1 MERFISFFGMLALL
15 GAAWLFSKNRK
26 AINYKAVLSGTIL
39 QVVFAVLIMKVPWG
53 QQFFMLI
60 NDGIVKLLSFTN
72 EGAKFLFGG
81 LIGNASIGFV
91 FAFQVLPTIIFFS
104 SLMSVL
110 YYLGIMQK
118 IVMFFARIM
127 VKLLNTSGAESLVAS
142 ANIFVGQTEAPLAIR
157 PYIASLTE
165 SELFV
170 VMTAGMGTIA
180 GGVMAAYAGMLMP
193 YIPGIGGH
201 LLAACIMSAIG
212 SVIIAKML
220 IPETGEPKT
229 RGELKMQLELTDKN
243 VIDAAANGATTG
255 LQMALNVGG
264 CLLAFMAL
272 LAMLNY
278 GVGYVGGLLNFQQLS
293 LEKIFGVVLTPV
305 AWLMGI
311 PMSEAP
317 QVATWIGQKTVLNEF
332 IAYMDMSNFLKAN
345 PAAMSQRSL
354 IIAAHALCG
363 FSNFLSIAIQIGG
376 IGALAPERRPDI
388 ARLGLYAVLAGS
400 LACFL
405 SAAITGFL
413 L

>member
-1 MERFISFFGMLALL
+1 MERFISFVGMFVLL
-15 GAAWLFSKNRK
+15 GIAWLLSKNK
-26 AINYKAVLSGTIL
+26 KLINYKTVAAGTIL
-39 QVVFAVLIMKVPWG
+39 QIVFGVLVMKVPLG
-53 QQFFMLI
+53 QKFFMMI
-60 NDGIVKLLSFTN
+60 NDVIVKLLMFTD
-72 EGAKFLFGG
+72 EGSKFLFGS
-81 LIGNASIGFV
+81 LIHNQSLGVI

-118 IVMFFARIM
+118 VVMFFARIM
-127 VKLLNTSGAESLVAS
+127 LKIMNTSGAESLVAS

-157 PYIASLTE
+157 PYMASLTE

-180 GGVMAAYAGMLMP
+180 GGVMAVYAGMLQN

-201 LLAACIMSAIG
+201 LLAASIMSAVG
-212 SVIIAKML
+212 SLIIAKIM

-229 RGELKMQLELTDKN
+229 RGMLKMQLELTDKN

-272 LAMLNY
+272 LAMLNFI
-278 GVGYVGGLLNFQQLS
+278 VGHAGALVNYPQLS
-293 LEKIFGVVLTPV
+293 LEKMLGWVFTPL
-305 AWLMGI
+305 AWLMGV
-311 PMSEAP
+311 PGKEAA
-317 QVATWIGQKTVLNEF
+317 QVANWIGQKTVLNEF
-332 IAYMDMSNFLKAN
+332 IAYLNMANFLKDN
-345 PAAMSQRSL
+345 PGVISQRSL

-376 IGALAPERRPDI
+376 LGALAPERRHDI
-388 ARLGLYAVLAGS
+388 ARLGLYAVLSGS
-400 LACFL
+400 LACFM

>member
-1 MERFISFFGMLALL
+1 MFALL
-15 GAAWLFSKNRK
+15 GIAWMFSGNKRS
-26 AINYKAVLSGTIL
+26 INYKAVASGVML
-39 QVVFAVLIMKVPWG
+39 QIAFGALVMKVPVG
-53 QQFFMLI
+53 QKLFMFI
-60 NDGIVKLLSFTN
+60 NSVIIKLLSFTDV
-72 EGAKFLFGG
+72 GAKFLFGG
-81 LIGNASIGFV
+81 LINNQSIGFV

-118 IVMFFARIM
+118 IVLFFARIM
-127 VKLLNTSGAESLVAS
+127 VKLMNTSGAESLVAS

-157 PYIASLTE
+157 PYMPALTE

-180 GGVMAAYAGMLMP
+180 GGVMAAYSGMLMP

-201 LLAACIMSAIG
+201 LLAASIMSAIA
-212 SVIIAKML
+212 SLVIAKIM
-220 IPETGEPKT
+220 IPETGEPRT
-229 RGELKMQLELTDKN
+229 RGVLKMQLELPDKN

-272 LAMLNY
+272 LAMLNFM
-278 GVGYVGGLLNFQQLS
+278 VGHAGALLHYPQLS
-293 LEKIFGVVLTPV
+293 LEIIFGRLFTPL

-311 PMSEAP
+311 PAGEAA
-317 QVATWIGQKTVLNEF
+317 QVGNWIGQKTVLNEF
-332 IAYMDMSNFLKAN
+332 VAYLSMADFLKSN
-345 PAAMSQRSL
+345 PGAISQRSL

-376 IGALAPERRPDI
+376 LGALAPERRHDI
-388 ARLGLYAVLAGS
+388 ARLGLYAVLSGS
-400 LACFL
+400 LACFMT
-405 SAAITGFL
+405 AAITGFL
-413 L
+413 I

>member
-1 MERFISFFGMLALL
+1 MRIVSFFGMFAILAI
-15 GAAWLFSKNRK
+15 AWLFSKNKK
-26 AINYKAVLSGTIL
+26 AINYKAVAGGTIL
-39 QVVFAVLIMKVPWG
+39 QIIFGVLVMKVPLG
-53 QQFFMLI
+53 QRFFLFL
-60 NDGIVKLLSFTN
+60 NDIIIKLLSFTD

-81 LIGNASIGFV
+81 LINNASIGFV

-127 VKLLNTSGAESLVAS
+127 RRVMNTSGAESLVAS

-157 PYIASLTE
+157 PYMAGLTE

-170 VMTAGMGTIA
+170 VMTAGMGTLA

-201 LLAACIMSAIG
+201 LLAACIMSATG
-212 SVIIAKML
+212 SLVIAKL
-220 IPETGEPKT
+220 IIPETGEPQTSGK
-229 RGELKMQLELTDKN
+229 LKMELELPDKN

-272 LAMLNY
+272 LAMLNFL
-278 GVGYVGGLLNFQQLS
+278 VGHAGGLAHYPQLS
-293 LEKIFGVVLTPV
+293 LEKIFGWVFTPL
-305 AWLMGI
+305 AWIMGVPI
-311 PMSEAP
+311 KEAP
-317 QVATWIGQKTVLNEF
+317 QIANWIGQKTVLNEF
-332 IAYMDMSNFLKAN
+332 IAYMNMANFLKDN
-345 PAAMSQRSL
+345 PAAISQRSL
-354 IIAAHALCG
+354 IIGAHALAG

-376 IGALAPERRPDI
+376 LGALAPERRHDI

-413 L
+413 I

>member
-1 MERFISFFGMLALL
+1 MRLVSFFGMFVILAI
-15 GAAWLFSKNRK
+15 AWLSSKNRK
-26 AINYKAVLSGTIL
+26 AINYKAVVGGTLL
-39 QVVFAVLIMKVPWG
+39 QIAFALLVMKFPPG
-53 QQFFMLI
+53 QKFFLLI
-60 NDGIVKLLSFTN
+60 NDVIIKLLSFTD
-72 EGAKFLFGG
+72 EGSKFLFGG
-81 LIGNASIGFV
+81 LINNPSIGFV

-110 YYLGIMQK
+110 YYLGVMQK
-118 IVMFFARIM
+118 VVMFFARIM
-127 VKLLNTSGAESLVAS
+127 RGVMRTSGAESLVAS

-157 PYIASLTE
+157 PYMESLTE

-170 VMTAGMGTIA
+170 VMTTGMGTIA
-180 GGVMAAYAGMLMP
+180 GGVMAAYTGMLMP

-201 LLAACIMSAIG
+201 LLAACIMSATG
-212 SVIIAKML
+212 SLVIAKL
-220 IPETGEPKT
+220 IIPETGEPRTSGKLKM
-229 RGELKMQLELTDKN
+229 ELKLPDKN

-272 LAMLNY
+272 LAMLNFM
-278 GVGYVGGLLNFQQLS
+278 VGRAGGLFSHPLLS
-293 LEKIFGVVLTPV
+293 LEQIFGWVFTPL

-311 PMSEAP
+311 PMNEAP
-317 QVATWIGQKTVLNEF
+317 QIANWIGQKTVLNEF
-332 IAYMDMSNFLKAN
+332 IAYMNMANFLKDN
-345 PAAMSQRSL
+345 PAAISQRSL
-354 IIAAHALCG
+354 IIGAHALCG

-376 IGALAPERRPDI
+376 LGALAPSRRHDI

>member
-1 MERFISFFGMLALL
+1 MERLISFFGMFALL
-15 GAAWLFSKNRK
+15 GIAWLFSKNKRS
-26 AINYKAVLSGTIL
+26 INYKAAAGGLIL
-39 QVVFAVLIMKVPWG
+39 QVIFGALVMEIPAG
-53 QQFFMLI
+53 QKAFMFI
-60 NDGIVKLLSFTN
+60 NSVIIKLLSFTD
-72 EGAKFLFGG
+72 EGAKFVFGG
-81 LIGNASIGFV
+81 LINNQSIGFI

-118 IVMFFARIM
+118 IVLFFARIM
-127 VKLLNTSGAESLVAS
+127 VKLMNASGAESLVAS

-157 PYIASLTE
+157 PYMASLTE

-180 GGVMAAYAGMLMP
+180 GGVMAAYSGMLMP

-201 LLAACIMSAIG
+201 LLAASIMSAAG
-212 SVIIAKML
+212 SLVIAKII

-229 RGELKMQLELTDKN
+229 RGMLKMRLELADKN

-272 LAMLNY
+272 LAMLNFM
-278 GVGYVGGLLNFQQLS
+278 VGHAGALLNYPQLS
-293 LEKIFGVVLTPV
+293 LEKIFGWLFTPL

-311 PMSEAP
+311 PMREAA
-317 QVATWIGQKTVLNEF
+317 QAGNWIGQKTVLNEF
-332 IAYMDMSNFLKAN
+332 VAYLNMANFLKDN
-345 PAAMSQRSL
+345 PGVISQRSL
-354 IIAAHALCG
+354 IITAHALCG

-388 ARLGLYAVLAGS
+388 ARLGMYAVLSGS
-400 LACFL
+400 LACFV

>member
-1 MERFISFFGMLALL
+1 MERFISFFGMFALL
-15 GAAWLFSKNRK
+15 GIAWMFSGNKRS
-26 AINYKAVLSGTIL
+26 INYKAVASGVML
-39 QVVFAVLIMKVPWG
+39 QIAFGALVMKVPVG
-53 QQFFMLI
+53 QKLFMFI
-60 NDGIVKLLSFTN
+60 NSVIIKLLSFTDV
-72 EGAKFLFGG
+72 GAKFLFGG
-81 LIGNASIGFV
+81 LINNQSIGFV

-118 IVMFFARIM
+118 IVLFFARIM
-127 VKLLNTSGAESLVAS
+127 VKLMNTSGAESLVAS

-157 PYIASLTE
+157 PYMPALTE

-180 GGVMAAYAGMLMP
+180 GGVMAAYSGMLMP

-201 LLAACIMSAIG
+201 LLAASIMSAIA
-212 SVIIAKML
+212 SLVIAKIM
-220 IPETGEPKT
+220 IPETGEPRT
-229 RGELKMQLELTDKN
+229 RGVLKMQLELPDKN

-272 LAMLNY
+272 LAMLNFM
-278 GVGYVGGLLNFQQLS
+278 VGHAGALLHYPQLS
-293 LEKIFGVVLTPV
+293 LEIIFGRLFTPL

-311 PMSEAP
+311 PAGEAA
-317 QVATWIGQKTVLNEF
+317 QVGNWIGQKTVLNEF
-332 IAYMDMSNFLKAN
+332 VAYLSMADFLKSN
-345 PAAMSQRSL
+345 PGAISQRSL

-376 IGALAPERRPDI
+376 LGALAPERRHDI
-388 ARLGLYAVLAGS
+388 ARLGLYAVLSGS
-400 LACFL
+400 LACFMT
-405 SAAITGFL
+405 AAITGFL
-413 L
+413 I

>member
-1 MERFISFFGMLALL
+1 MERVISFFGMFALL
-15 GAAWLFSKNRK
+15 AIAWLFSKNK
-26 AINYKAVLSGTIL
+26 KSINYKAVASGVAL
-39 QVVFAVLIMKVPWG
+39 QIIFGALVMKVPLG
-53 QQFFMLI
+53 QKLFMFI
-60 NDGIVKLLSFTN
+60 NDVIVKLLSFTD

-81 LIGNASIGFV
+81 LINNQSIGFV

-118 IVMFFARIM
+118 IVLFFARIM
-127 VKLLNTSGAESLVAS
+127 VKLMNTSGAESLVAS

-157 PYIASLTE
+157 PYVPALTE

-180 GGVMAAYAGMLMP
+180 GGVMAAYSGMLMP

-201 LLAACIMSAIG
+201 LLAASIMSAIA
-212 SVIIAKML
+212 SLIIAKMI

-229 RGELKMQLELTDKN
+229 RGVLKMQLELTDKN

-272 LAMLNY
+272 LAMLNFM
-278 GVGYVGGLLNFQQLS
+278 VGHAGSLLNYPQLS
-293 LEKIFGVVLTPV
+293 LEKIFGWLFTPL

-311 PMSEAP
+311 PMNEAP
-317 QVATWIGQKTVLNEF
+317 QVGSWIGQKTVLNEF
-332 IAYMDMSNFLKAN
+332 VAYLNMANFLKDN
-345 PAAMSQRSL
+345 PAAISQRSL

-376 IGALAPERRPDI
+376 IGALAPARRQDI
-388 ARLGLYAVLAGS
+388 ARLGMYAVLSGS
-400 LACFL
+400 LACFMT
-405 SAAITGFL
+405 AAITGFL
-413 L
+413 I

>member
-1 MERFISFFGMLALL
+1 MERFISFFGMLVLL
-15 GAAWLFSKNRK
+15 GVTWLLSKNRK
-26 AINYKAVLSGTIL
+26 AISYKVVIGGTIL
-39 QVVFAVLIMKVPWG
+39 EIIFAVLIMRVPWG
-53 QQFFMLI
+53 QQFFMWI
-60 NDGIVKLLSFTN
+60 NGGIVKLLSFTD
-72 EGAKFLFGG
+72 EGAKFVFGG
-81 LIGNASIGFV
+81 LVNNQSLGFI

-127 VKLLNTSGAESLVAS
+127 VKLLDTSGAESLVAS

-157 PYIASLTE
+157 PYFASLTE

-170 VMTAGMGTIA
+170 VMVAGMGTIA

-193 YIPGIGGH
+193 YIPGIGGQ
-201 LLAACIMSAIG
+201 LLASCIMSAIG
-212 SVIIAKML
+212 SIVIAKML
-220 IPETGEPKT
+220 IPETEVPKT
-229 RGELKMQLELTDKN
+229 HGKLKMQLELTDKN

-278 GVGYVGGLLNFQQLS
+278 FIGWGGGLLGHPLLS
-293 LEKIFGVVLTPV
+293 LEKIFGLVLTPV

-311 PMSEAP
+311 PMNEAP
-317 QVATWIGQKTVLNEF
+317 QIANWIGQKTVLNEF
-332 IAYMDMSNFLKAN
+332 VAYLNMATFLKDN
-345 PAAMSQRSL
+345 PAAISQRSL

-376 IGALAPERRPDI
+376 LGALAPSRRPDI
-388 ARLGLYAVLAGS
+388 ARLGMYAVLGGS
-400 LACFL
+400 LACFM